1 MNRHGTAP
9 GPSPGAPGSKG
20 SPGRRSVPGRDRR
33 GRGAALLTFAAAAL
47 GTLASGCLGVEADVL
62 SLRPPPDMAGSPDL
76 AKPVPSPPD
85 AAPGPACS
93 TEWLSSMICED
104 PGLWKTKAAA
114 VCMTG
119 GRILGRLD
127 LRDTCDLR
135 GALGARGV
143 SFDCC
148 GAMPPPT
155 TPVCTAR
162 MQGDPTSC
170 KEPAIWQQSAALDC
184 QARGEQI
191 DAFALADLCGPDR
204 YRSVKYLCCARV
216 RVMGAR
222 PSYGP
227 AQL

>member
-9 GPSPGAPGSKG
+9 GHPPGASGIKG
-20 SPGRRSVPGRDRR
+20 PPGRSSAQRR
-33 GRGAALLTFAAAAL
+33 GGRGAALLTFAAAAL
-47 GTLASGCLGVEADVL
+47 GTLAAGCTGVEADVL
-62 SLRPPPDMAGSPDL
+62 SLRTPPDLAGSSDL
-76 AKPVPSPPD
+76 AKPVPPPPD
-85 AAPGPACS
+85 AAPGLPCT

-119 GRILGRLD
+119 GRILGRLE

-135 GALGARGV
+135 GALGARGA

-148 GAMPPPT
+148 GAMAPPT
-155 TPVCTAR
+155 MPVCTGRA
-162 MQGDPTSC
+162 QGDPTSC

-184 QARGEQI
+184 QARGEQL
-191 DAFALADLCGPDR
+191 DAFTPFEVCGPNR
-204 YRSVKYLCCARV
+204 YRSVKYLCCTRPRV
-216 RVMGAR
+216 TSVS